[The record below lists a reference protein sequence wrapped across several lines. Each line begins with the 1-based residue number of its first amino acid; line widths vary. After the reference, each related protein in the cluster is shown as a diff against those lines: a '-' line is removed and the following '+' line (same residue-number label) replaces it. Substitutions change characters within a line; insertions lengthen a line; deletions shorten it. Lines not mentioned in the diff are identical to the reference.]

1 MKKCL
6 TCGTINKD
14 EVQECIKCTGISFG
28 PVNETGPELA
38 KKKK

>member
-6 TCGTINKD
+6 TCGTINED
-14 EVQECIKCTGISFG
+14 VVQECIKCTGISFG
-28 PVNETGPELA
+28 PVTDSEST